1 MNFIEKSGKTV
12 EDAVQAGL
20 KELGK
25 ASSEVNIEVLE
36 YGSPGL
42 FGMFGKLARVR
53 LTVKEQNEDFD
64 FEMPVFSLNQQTA
77 PKTKPARRP
86 QEKPQEK
93 PQAQDRPQDK
103 PREAAPLKAAARS
116 EGVQAEGG
124 FQAEA
129 GKDAQEEDQIRSEAG
144 QNRVPGQR
152 QGARQSRQK
161 KPRPPKAQPAPQ
173 PKGGDAPAAQGGES
187 GEAKRRRPRHRGG
200 RRRNKGGGE
209 GAAQAPKSE

>member
-86 QEKPQEK
+86 QEKPQ
-93 PQAQDRPQDK
+93 AQDRPQDK
-103 PREAAPLKAAARS
+103 SREAAPLKAAARS

-124 FQAEA
+124 FRPRR
-129 GKDAQEEDQIRSEAG
+129 GRTPRRKTRSGARRVRTVFPASA
-144 QNRVPGQR
+144 RVPVSPGR
-152 QGARQSRQK
+152 RSPARPRWSSRPRS
-161 KPRPPKAQPAPQ
+161 PRPW
-173 PKGGDAPAAQGGES
+173 S
-187 GEAKRRRPRHRGG
+187 RRRWKTCRPWTLTTYPRTG
-200 RRRNKGGGE
+200 RT
-209 GAAQAPKSE
+209 PMSF